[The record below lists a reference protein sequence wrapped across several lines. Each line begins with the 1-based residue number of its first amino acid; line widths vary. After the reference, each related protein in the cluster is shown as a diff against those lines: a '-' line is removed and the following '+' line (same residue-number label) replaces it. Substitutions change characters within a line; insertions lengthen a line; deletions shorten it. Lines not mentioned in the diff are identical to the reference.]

1 MCWAPDPAQPNKYGT
16 TERLPSKNLRAKTVP
31 PLIDGIEYLTPPPM
45 PFEPAVKRREELFE
59 KEQKEI
65 IEQEKVPN
73 SKETQNE
80 KVVADLR
87 KAKKARKIEHIE
99 MAEKFL
105 ANLTAKL
112 DVAAADLKAKKE
124 KLILAQ
130 EAKENAKAQAAEYK
144 EGGKEA
150 KAEEKAADEG
160 KAKEAKAKE
169 AAAK

>member
-1 MCWAPDPAQPNKYGT
+1 MTADIRVVGFSCYSSSDLLFCHVLGSCPAQPNKYGT

-80 KVVADLR
+80 KDIR
-87 KAKKARKIEHIE
+87 QTGQK
-99 MAEKFL
+99 
-105 ANLTAKL
+105 
-112 DVAAADLKAKKE
+112 D
-124 KLILAQ
+124 
-130 EAKENAKAQAAEYK
+130 
-144 EGGKEA
+144 
-150 KAEEKAADEG
+150 
-160 KAKEAKAKE
+160 
-169 AAAK
+169 